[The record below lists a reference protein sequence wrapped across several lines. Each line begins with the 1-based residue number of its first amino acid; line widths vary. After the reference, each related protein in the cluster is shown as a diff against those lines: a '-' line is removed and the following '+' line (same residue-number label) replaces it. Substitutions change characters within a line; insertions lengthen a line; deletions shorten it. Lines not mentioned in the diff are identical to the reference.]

1 MFRSKE
7 KFIITAIR
15 RATPA
20 ADPARE
26 TGFRGPGGNRQ
37 FQRKKNIKVFQHT
50 ISRQDSIALSTPNK
64 FTRTSLQQ
72 YTIRGLPRNN
82 NLNQ

>member
-26 TGFRGPGGNRQ
+26 TGFKGAGGNRR
-37 FQRKKNIKVFQHT
+37 FQRKKALRCSTHILQTGLNSIT
-50 ISRQDSIALSTPNK
+50 NTRQIAVKLTSQVILTYYFK
-64 FTRTSLQQ
+64 F
-72 YTIRGLPRNN
+72 
-82 NLNQ
+82 